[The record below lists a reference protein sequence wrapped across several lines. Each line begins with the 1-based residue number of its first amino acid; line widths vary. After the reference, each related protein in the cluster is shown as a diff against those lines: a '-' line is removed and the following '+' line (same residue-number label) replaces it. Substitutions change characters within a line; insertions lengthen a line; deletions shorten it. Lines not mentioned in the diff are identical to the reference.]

1 MGKRGKA
8 RELAQD
14 SQESMMEEGNN
25 LILTMLVKLYDK
37 DANNKL
43 SFVSEVC

>member
-14 SQESMMEEGNN
+14 SQESMKKEGNN
-25 LILTMLVKLYDK
+25 LMF
-37 DANNKL
+37 NN
-43 SFVSEVC
+43 VSKTL